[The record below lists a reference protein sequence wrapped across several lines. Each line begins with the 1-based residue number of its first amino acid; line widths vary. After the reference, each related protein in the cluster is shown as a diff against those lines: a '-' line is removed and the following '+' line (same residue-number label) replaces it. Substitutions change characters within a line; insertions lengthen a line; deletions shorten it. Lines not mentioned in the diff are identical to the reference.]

1 MKYRFSLSLLLVLVL
16 ASYAAAEKQQGGT
29 TLGGDLGA
37 IFELKEASAAET
49 QKTAEPLE
57 ETKESSSVVVQKENG
72 LIDWTKNYIE
82 AKGMAV
88 APTGTKGA
96 QAKALARRGAIVDL
110 QRNLLEFI
118 VGVQVD
124 ARTTMNDFMASDRVR
139 TEINGMIKNV
149 ELLEGEW
156 DEESYNITGRVKLP
170 EVLIVVAPELKTPA
184 AKPAVS
190 PPKTSGKY
198 TGLVIDAR
206 HLPVVPT
213 LSFYVV
219 DESGREVY
227 GVNFADQKFLAQSGL
242 CTYYNNFNY
251 AKGEIRVAT
260 NPITAKAI
268 RLGSDNVAIVIP
280 NSAAAKVRG
289 SSYDFRGECKVIIC
303 VK

>member
-1 MKYRFSLSLLLVLVL
+1 MKFKLSLSVMLLLLVFVF
-16 ASYAAAEKQQGGT
+16 ASRG
-29 TLGGDLGA
+29 
-37 IFELKEASAAET
+37 SAAFGAAKET
-49 QKTAEPLE
+49 APGQQAEELA
-57 ETKESSSVVVQKENG
+57 SVVVQKERG

-82 AKGMAV
+82 AQGMAV

-118 VGVQVD
+118 VGVDVD
-124 ARTTMNDFMASDRVR
+124 ARTTMNDFMATDRVR

-149 ELLEGEW
+149 ELLEGVW
-156 DEESYNITGRVKLP
+156 DEESYTITGRVKLP
-170 EVLIVVAPELKTPA
+170 ELLIVVAPEIKTA
-184 AKPAVS
+184 APKTGGSA
-190 PPKTSGKY
+190 PKTSGKF

-227 GVNFADQKFLAQSGL
+227 GVKFADQKALLQSGL
-242 CTYYNNFNY
+242 CTYDHNSDY
-251 AKGEIRVAT
+251 AKGEIRVAS
-260 NPITAKAI
+260 NPIATKAI
-268 RLGSDNVAIVIP
+268 RLGADSVAIVIP
-280 NSAAAKVRG
+280 NSAAAKIRG
-289 SSYDFRGECKVIIC
+289 SSYDFRKECKVIIC